1 MKAIARLIAINSL
14 SLFLASLFLPG
25 LKINGEIITFIYAGA
40 ILAIISTLIDPIVK
54 LLTLPFHILTLGLL
68 SFLTTLVSLFLITIF
83 YKDVRVS
90 DFTFGGISVLGLTID
105 KVFVS
110 GFLSFVVISATIYL
124 LNKLINWV
132 FSK

>member
-14 SLFLASLFLPG
+14 SLFLASLFLHG